1 MNTIRPLLI
10 LDLDETLIHASEVP
24 LDQTPDFVIAPYM
37 LYRRPGVAV
46 FLERMARHY
55 ELAVWTSSSPAYA
68 RRVTDQLFDDPER
81 LAFVWAS
88 DRCTPRRD
96 LESDTWCQSKPLHK
110 VGRRGY
116 DLRRVLVVDDSPE
129 KHTRNYG
136 NLVRVRPF
144 EGDPADDELPL
155 LASYLEQLARE
166 PDFRRIEK
174 RWWRRI
180 GDGRAV
186 GG

>member
-1 MNTIRPLLI
+1 MNTLRPLLI
-10 LDLDETLIHASEVP
+10 LDLDETLIHASERP
-24 LDQTPDFVIAPYM
+24 MAQTPDFVVAHYA
-37 LYRRPGVAV
+37 LYRRPGVAA
-46 FLERMARHY
+46 FLEKMARHY

-68 RRVTDQLFDDPER
+68 QAVIAALFAAPER

-88 DRCTPRRD
+88 DRCTLRRD

-110 VGRRGY
+110 VRRRGY

-136 NLVRVRPF
+136 NLVAVQPF
-144 EGDPADDELPL
+144 EGDPADDELPRL
-155 LASYLEQLARE
+155 GRYLERLAGE

-174 RWWRRI
+174 RGWRRA
-180 GDGRAV
+180 G
-186 GG
+186 